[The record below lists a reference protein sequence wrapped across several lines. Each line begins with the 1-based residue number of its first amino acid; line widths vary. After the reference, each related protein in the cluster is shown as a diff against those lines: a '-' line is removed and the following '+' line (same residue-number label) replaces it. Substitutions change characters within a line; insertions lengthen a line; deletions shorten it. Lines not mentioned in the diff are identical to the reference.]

1 MTTPRVTIALATYN
15 RAAYLRQAIESC
27 LAQTFT
33 DFELLVCD
41 NASLD
46 DTEAVVASFGDPR
59 IRYLRNA
66 VNLGM
71 VGNWNRCLTEARG
84 ELIANLCDDDL
95 MLPDR
100 LARQVGIF
108 DAHPETGVVHGD
120 AEMIDESGRATG
132 VWAAR
137 EFEPQELLHV
147 LVRMHNFLVYPS
159 STIHRRVF
167 DALGGYAEGYQL
179 AADLDLWLRAAAE
192 FRFRHTPG
200 GPVVRFRRHEGSGS
214 HDDRR
219 PIEIDEVER
228 ALEATLGRLGAAALV
243 PEAGGDEQEAL
254 VRLADLL
261 EERGLPLPE
270 LAARVRDRGLAGRR
284 RIMLTSFGYNDS
296 GGGTIVPRYLS
307 KELVRRGWDVTVF
320 HAAVG
325 RIDDA
330 PAYAVRRWYED
341 GVRLIGV
348 HNRPHGLLDLGH
360 AQREIDDPP
369 ITRAFAEALDRHRPD
384 VVHLHNLHNL
394 GAALLDEIA
403 VRGIRAHFSTHNY
416 WLICPRNYLYTE
428 QLDLCHGPADRGAA
442 CATCVGSPDRRGYQ
456 ERLAEVRTRFR
467 RGIDTCLAVSEA
479 MKRTLVTNG
488 YPEEMIDVVRQAMPE
503 DEAIWQRL
511 GADRA
516 PGRTSETLTVG
527 FFGSAYPQKG
537 PSLLIEAA
545 QRCDAEIRVE
555 IHGDAQPRFAEHLR
569 ALDRRGVVTVV
580 GAFDHESLVERL
592 AGVDVAVIPS
602 LWWDCAPL
610 MVAEC
615 LAGRVPVLAARMGG
629 IPDFI
634 RDGQDGLLFEGRDV
648 DDLAAKLDR
657 LAGEPGLLEQLQA
670 GILPPRRFAE
680 YVDELERYYGGERPE
695 RDRADARPV
704 TVSWHGDQ
712 TRKTSLAGINREV
725 CSRLAADDG
734 IALQRVLRSG
744 DAIDGS
750 LPHPAEIE
758 VRHQWPYDFGPST
771 ARLAVIQPWEFG
783 AIPAEWI
790 DPIRRNVDEVWVPSE
805 YVKRMYVAGGIEADR
820 VAVVPNGVDTE
831 LFTPDGD
838 RYPLDAPEGTRFL
851 FVGGLIERK
860 APELLVAAYL
870 DAFQGRDDV
879 CLVIKSSG
887 AGEIYADADLGRLGE
902 YERQQTLPRIVH
914 IDRDLSD
921 RQMAALHRACD
932 VMVLPYRGEGF
943 CMPALEAMASGLPI
957 IATAGGPT
965 DEFVPEA
972 AGWRIASTV
981 RQILGNRVDQW
992 QTASSPFMLEPD
1004 IEALRDLMLEADR
1017 DGEGRRL
1024 RGLAGREAAGRLT
1037 WDAVAAL
1044 YRERIAILAA
1054 RPPRALSEPAAP
1066 FPLEGDAG
1074 AKLLAMPAWLGEDRL
1089 GDLLLAWTMATRPG
1103 QSACLY
1109 LIADRRLHGAGDHLA
1124 DRVMAAASNAGADL
1138 DAGADI
1144 TIVVQPLRP
1153 GLEPALHAAAGGFVR
1168 LHGADA
1174 GAARDA
1180 ARAGNVVLEPDT
1192 DQIGAWLAAALRT
1205 AA

>member
-1 MTTPRVTIALATYN
+1 
-15 RAAYLRQAIESC
+15 
-27 LAQTFT
+27 
-33 DFELLVCD
+33 
-41 NASLD
+41 
-46 DTEAVVASFGDPR
+46 
-59 IRYLRNA
+59 
-66 VNLGM
+66 
-71 VGNWNRCLTEARG
+71 
-84 ELIANLCDDDL
+84 
-95 MLPDR
+95 
-100 LARQVGIF
+100 
-108 DAHPETGVVHGD
+108 
-120 AEMIDESGRATG
+120 
-132 VWAAR
+132 
-137 EFEPQELLHV
+137 
-147 LVRMHNFLVYPS
+147 MHNFLVYPS

-167 DALGGYAEGYQL
+167 DAVGGYTEGYQI

-200 GPVVRFRRHEGSGS
+200 GAVVRFRRHEGSGS
-214 HDDRR
+214 HEDRR
-219 PIEIDEVER
+219 SIEIAEVER
-228 ALEATLGRLGAAALV
+228 ALEATLDRIGATALV
-243 PEAGGDEQEAL
+243 PEAGGDEQAAL

-261 EERGLPLPE
+261 EERGLPLPG

-296 GGGTIVPRYLS
+296 GGGTIVPRHLS
-307 KELVRRGWDVTVF
+307 RELVRRGWDVTVF

-348 HNRPHGLLDLGH
+348 HNRPHGLLDLGNPR
-360 AQREIDDPP
+360 REIDDPP

-384 VVHLHNLHNL
+384 VVHVHNLHNL
-394 GAALLDEIA
+394 GAALLDEITA
-403 VRGIRAHFSTHNY
+403 RGIRAHFSTHNY
-416 WLICPRNYLYTE
+416 WLICPRNYLHTE

-503 DEAIWQRL
+503 DEAIWRRL
-511 GADRA
+511 GADRV
-516 PGRTSETLTVG
+516 PGRSGETLTVG
-527 FFGSAYPQKG
+527 FFGSAYPHKG

-555 IHGDAQPRFAEHLR
+555 IHGDAQPQFAEHLR
-569 ALDRRGVVTVV
+569 ALDHRGVVTVV
-580 GAFDHESLVERL
+580 GAFDHESLVDRL

-629 IPDFI
+629 IPDLI
-634 RDGQDGLLFEGRDV
+634 RDEQDGLLFDGRDV

-657 LAGEPGLLEQLQA
+657 LAGEPGLLERLQS
-670 GILPPRRFAE
+670 GVLPPRDFAG
-680 YVDELERYYGGERPE
+680 YVDELECYYRGERPS
-695 RDRADARPV
+695 RDRADRRPV

-712 TRKTSLAGINREV
+712 LRTTSLAGINREV
-725 CSRLAADDG
+725 CSRLAAGDG

-744 DAIDGS
+744 DALDAA

-805 YVKRMYVAGGIEADR
+805 YVKHMYVAGGIEPDR

-831 LFTPDGD
+831 LFTPDGE
-838 RYPLDAPEGTRFL
+838 RYPLDAPDGTRFL

-902 YERQQTLPRIVH
+902 YQRQRAVPRIVH
-914 IDRDLSD
+914 IDDDLSD
-921 RQMAALHRACD
+921 ERMAALHRACD

-943 CMPALEAMASGLPI
+943 CMPALEAMASGLPVI
-957 IATAGGPT
+957 TTAGGPT

-972 AGWRIASTV
+972 AGWRIPSAV
-981 RQILGNRVDQW
+981 RQIPGNRVDQW
-992 QTASSPFMLEPD
+992 QTASAPFMLEPD
-1004 IEALRDLMLEADR
+1004 VEALRDLMLEADR
-1017 DGEGRRL
+1017 DRVGRVA
-1024 RGLAGREAAGRLT
+1024 RGRAGREAAGRLT
-1037 WDAVAAL
+1037 WDSVSAV
-1044 YRERIAILAA
+1044 YRERIEMLAA
-1054 RPPRALSEPAAP
+1054 RPPRALSEPAEP
-1066 FPLEGDAG
+1066 FPLEGGAA
-1074 AKLLAMPAWLGEDRL
+1074 AKLLAMPAWLGDDRL
-1089 GDLLLAWTMATRPG
+1089 GELLLAWTTATHPG

-1109 LIADRRLHGAGDHLA
+1109 LVADRRLHGAGEHLA
-1124 DRVMAAASNAGADL
+1124 DRVMAAASSAGADL

-1153 GLEPALHAAAGGFVR
+1153 GLEPGLHAAAGGFVR

-1180 ARAGNVVLEPDT
+1180 ERAGNPVLSPDAPA
-1192 DQIGAWLAAALRT
+1192 IAAWLVGALRS

>member
-15 RAAYLRQAIESC
+15 RAAFLREAIESC
-27 LAQTFT
+27 LAQSYA

-41 NASLD
+41 NASQD
-46 DTEAVVASFGDPR
+46 DTASVVASFADPR
-59 IRYLRNA
+59 IRYLRNDE
-66 VNLGM
+66 NLGM
-71 VGNWNRCLTEARG
+71 VGNWNRCLAEARG

-95 MLPDR
+95 MLADR
-100 LARQVGIF
+100 LERQVAIF
-108 DAHPETGVVHGD
+108 DAHPDTGIVHGD
-120 AEMIDESGRATG
+120 AEMIDAEGRATG
-132 VWAAR
+132 AWASR
-137 EFEPQELLHV
+137 EFAPQELLHV

-159 STIHRRVF
+159 TTIHRRVF
-167 DALGGYAEGYQL
+167 DAVGGYAEGYQI
-179 AADLDLWLRAAAE
+179 AADLDLWLRAAPE

-200 GPVVRFRRHEGSGS
+200 GAVVRFRRHDGSGS
-214 HDDRR
+214 HEERR
-219 PIEIDEVER
+219 PVEIAEVER
-228 ALEATLGRLGAAALV
+228 ALEATVERIGAAALV
-243 PEAGGDEQEAL
+243 PEAGGDRQVAL

-261 EERGLPLPE
+261 EERGLPLPQ
-270 LAARVRDRGLAGRR
+270 LAARLRDRGLEGRR

-307 KELVRRGWDVTVF
+307 QELVRRGWDVTVF

-325 RIDDA
+325 RIEDA

-348 HNRPHGLLDLGH
+348 HNRPHGLLDLGN

-384 VVHLHNLHNL
+384 VVHVHNLHNL

-428 QLDLCHGPADRGAA
+428 QLDLCNGPGDRGAA
-442 CATCVGSPDRRGYQ
+442 CAACVGSPDRRGYQ
-456 ERLAEVRTRFR
+456 ERLAEVRTRFA

-488 YPEEMIDVVRQAMPE
+488 YPAEMIDVVQQAMPQE
-503 DEAIWQRL
+503 EAIWQQL
-511 GADRA
+511 GAARE
-516 PGRTSETLTVG
+516 PGRAGEALTVG
-527 FFGSAYPQKG
+527 FFGSAYPHKG

-545 QRCDAEIRVE
+545 QRCRAEIRVE
-555 IHGDAQPRFAEHLR
+555 IHGDAQPQFAEHLR

-580 GAFDHESLVERL
+580 GGFDHDSLAGRL
-592 AGVDVAVIPS
+592 SGVDVAVIPS

-629 IPDFI
+629 IPDFV
-634 RDGQDGLLFEGRDV
+634 RDEVDGLLFDGRDA

-657 LAGEPGLLEQLQA
+657 LAGEPELLERLQS
-670 GILPPRRFAE
+670 GIRPPRRFAE
-680 YVDELERYYGGERPE
+680 YVDELERYYDGERPS
-695 RDRADARPV
+695 RDRVPRQPV

-712 TRKTSLAGINREV
+712 LRKTSLAGINREV
-725 CSRLAADDG
+725 CGRLAHEPG

-744 DAIDGS
+744 DGLDPV

-758 VRHQWPYDFGPST
+758 VRHQWPYDFGPAT

-783 AIPAEWI
+783 AIPAEWV

-805 YVKRMYVAGGIEADR
+805 YVKAMYVAGGIEPDR
-820 VAVVPNGVDTE
+820 VAVVPNGVDLA
-831 LFTPDGD
+831 LFHPEGE
-838 RYPLDAPEGTRFL
+838 RYPLDAPAGTRFL

-870 DAFQGRDDV
+870 DAFQDRDDV

-887 AGEIYADADLGRLGE
+887 AGEIYADADLGRLEE
-902 YERQQTLPRIVH
+902 YQREGRLPRIVH
-914 IDRDLSD
+914 LSDDLSD
-921 RQMAALHRACD
+921 QEMAALHRACD

-943 CMPALEAMASGLPI
+943 CMPALEAMASGLPV
-957 IATAGGPT
+957 IATGGGPT
-965 DEFVPEA
+965 DEFVPEP
-972 AGWRIASTV
+972 AGWRIPSTV
-981 RQILGNRVDQW
+981 RPIPGNQVDQW
-992 QTASSPFMLEPD
+992 QTASAPFMLEPD
-1004 IEALRDLMLEADR
+1004 VEALRDLMLEADR
-1017 DGEGRRL
+1017 DRDGRAV
-1024 RGLAGREAAGRLT
+1024 RGRAGRAAAERLS

-1044 YRERIAILAA
+1044 YRERIELLAA
-1054 RPPRALSEPAAP
+1054 RPPRALADAGVP
-1066 FPLEGDAG
+1066 FPLEGDAD
-1074 AKLLAMPAWLGEDRL
+1074 AKLLAMPAWLGDDRL
-1089 GDLLLAWTMATRPG
+1089 GELLLAWTRVTRPG

-1109 LIADRRLHGAGDHLA
+1109 LVADRRLHGAGDHLA
-1124 DRVMAAASNAGADL
+1124 ERVMSAAAAAGADL

-1144 TIVVQPLRP
+1144 TIVVQSLRP
-1153 GLEPALHAAAGGFVR
+1153 GLEASLHTAADGFVR
-1168 LHGADA
+1168 LHGADS

-1180 ARAGNVVLEPDT
+1180 ERGGNTVLAPDPDAIAG
-1192 DQIGAWLAAALRT
+1192 WLAGALR
-1205 AA
+1205 AAA